1 MSVYTADA
9 RNLDFRFSLADKTRM
24 TTTALR
30 WTKFTA
36 VQLLFVGSFCA
47 FAAEVPPA
55 MNDTSKA
62 FQNFIKARAAE
73 LRAHDQ
79 PPASLAKWEQQ
90 RTRLR
95 QNLLKAWGG
104 FPQTPCAL
112 APKKLGEIQRDGYRI
127 EKLIFQTRPGIWMTA
142 NAYVPDRPGKLPAL
156 LAVHGHWPGAK
167 QDPVVQARCIGP
179 AKLGFFVL
187 AVDAF
192 GAGERGVG
200 RELGEYHGEMVAAT
214 LFPVGRPL
222 SGLQVYENMRAVD
235 YLLTRPEVDPERLG
249 ITGASGGGNQT
260 MYAGGWDDR
269 FKAVVPVCSV
279 GNYQAYLSAAC
290 CMCEVVPGA
299 LRFTEEWGVLGLTA
313 PRALMV
319 VSATRD
325 AFQFSIPESQK
336 SLRLAAP
343 IFQLYGQPD
352 HIRQAIFESHH
363 DYNRAMR
370 EAMYG
375 WLTKHLKGEGDGSP
389 IPEMEI
395 KTEDPEVLRCFP
407 GQTRPEDWMT
417 IPKFAAAEGRQL
429 VAKISEPASFSQ
441 WKQQA
446 GTMRQKLESDV
457 LGGLPKLKP
466 VVKDWAF
473 TTGRSATIE
482 PEPGIELNISQ
493 DDKAFTKPPR
503 VAVFI
508 DFEGETKTTDN
519 GLAGKFS
526 AAGWS
531 IVNLDLRATGSRAHA
546 GDKIGR
552 APDHNTA
559 EWSLWLGRPLLG
571 QWVQDVRAA
580 LAVMAKEQ
588 GWPKDVTLVGV
599 GPAGVVAL
607 CAAALEPR
615 ITRVVTVGT
624 LASYLSEE
632 PYVGQRLGIMAPGI
646 VRDVGDVQHLAA
658 LIAPRRLV
666 IAGGVTGGGKLL
678 DASALQEQFQFT
690 RRIYSLSRADAA
702 LTILGS
708 TGPEEIVGSLDQR
721 R

>member
-1 MSVYTADA
+1 
-9 RNLDFRFSLADKTRM
+9 M

-30 WTKFTA
+30 WASFAA
-36 VQLLFVGSFCA
+36 VQLLFVCSFDA
-47 FAAEVPPA
+47 LAAGTSPA
-55 MNDTSKA
+55 TNDNPLA

-79 PPASLAKWEQQ
+79 PPASLAKWEKQ

-95 QNLLKAWGG
+95 EDLLKAWGG

-112 APKKLGEIQRDGYRI
+112 EPKKLGVIQRDGYRI

-156 LAVHGHWPGAK
+156 LAVHGHWAGAK

-192 GAGERGVG
+192 GAGERGVSK
-200 RELGEYHGEMVAAT
+200 ELGFYHGEMVAAT
-214 LFPVGRPL
+214 LFPIGLPL

-235 YLLTRPEVDPERLG
+235 YLLTRPEVDPARIG

-260 MYAGGWDDR
+260 MYAGAWDDR

-279 GNYQAYLSAAC
+279 GNYQAYLGAAC
-290 CMCEVVPGA
+290 CLCEVVPGA
-299 LRFTEEWGVLGLTA
+299 LRFTEEWGVLGMTA

-319 VSATRD
+319 VSATKD
-325 AFQFSIPESQK
+325 AFQFSVAQAQK
-336 SLRLAAP
+336 SLQLAIP
-343 IFQLYGQPD
+343 VFQLYGQPD
-352 HIRQAIFESHH
+352 HVRHAIFESQH
-363 DYNRAMR
+363 DYSRAMR

-407 GQTRPEDWMT
+407 GQTRPEDWIT
-417 IPKFAAAEGRQL
+417 LPKFAAAEGRQL
-429 VAKISEPASFSQ
+429 VANIIEPASSSK
-441 WKQQA
+441 WKPQA
-446 GTMRQKLESDV
+446 ADMRKKLESDA
-457 LGGLPKLKP
+457 LGGLPKQKP
-466 VVKDWAF
+466 VVKVWF
-473 TTGRSATIE
+473 SSSVHSATFE
-482 PEPGIELNISQ
+482 PEPGIELSIKQ
-493 DDKAFTKPPR
+493 DDKVFTKSAR

-508 DFEGETKTTDN
+508 DFESEPKATEN
-519 GLAGKFS
+519 SLASKFS
-526 AAGWS
+526 AGGWRV
-531 IVNLDLRATGSRAHA
+531 VNLDLRATGSRTHA

-571 QWVQDVRAA
+571 QWVQDVRAG
-580 LAVMAKEQ
+580 LAVMAQEP

-615 ITRVVTVGT
+615 ITHVVTVGT

-658 LIAPRRLV
+658 LIAPRRLI
-666 IAGGVTGGGKLL
+666 IAGGVTGGGKVL
-678 DASALQEQFQFT
+678 DPSALQDQFRFT
-690 RRIYSLSRADAA
+690 RHVYSLTKSDAA

-708 TGPEEIVGSLDQR
+708 TGPEEIVSALNVN
-721 R
+721 